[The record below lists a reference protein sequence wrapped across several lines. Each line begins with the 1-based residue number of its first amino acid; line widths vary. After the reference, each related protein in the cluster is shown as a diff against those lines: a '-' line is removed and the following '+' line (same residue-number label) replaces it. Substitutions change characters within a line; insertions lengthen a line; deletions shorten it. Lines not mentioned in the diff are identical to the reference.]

1 MRNFI
6 LLLAGL
12 VLLLFASSCTSV
24 KRFKSADY
32 KGADNALVDVELFS
46 SRLATETVAR
56 QDMHLWNLS
65 ANAQTRLVQIL
76 DERYPDNAQFM
87 SAMSR
92 NYQLSGDLPVEDF
105 TRKELLMVF
114 SLTRKREYPTINDPA
129 GRFSP
134 ADRIEY
140 LKLTLEIPEENN
152 LKFTRWNRYATE
164 YGEMEIADVS
174 FSRSL
179 ELGASGDPGGV
190 DLSGKASLTRSER
203 QVIETR
209 YLKLNGS
216 LSETQLVLE
225 EEGTRET
232 DLTGNISA
240 NVSLEF
246 EGFPERVVIPFFSDS
261 GEMVIQFSDVL
272 VPALELAPDT
282 LFAKLTMEY
291 IYRHVQSGW
300 LTFAEWDDK
309 VEYYEGTVHKRVPL
323 FTKQDYLPGFYC
335 IGVEQE
341 DRNALKVKR
350 ENGKEYLLQFMD
362 YSSATRFQDWLLK
375 PDRDPLRPVFMGNSQ
390 LVFEGQPVTPAG
402 ILEDQLKVIPV
413 HR

>member
-1 MRNFI
+1 MRNLI

-24 KRFKSADY
+24 KRFKSVDY
-32 KGADNALVDVELFS
+32 KGSDNSLVDVELFS
-46 SRLATETVAR
+46 SRLAAEAVVR
-56 QDMHLWNLS
+56 QDMHLWSLS

-76 DERYPDNAQFM
+76 DERYPDNAQFI

-92 NYQLSGDLPVEDF
+92 NYQPGGDPPVEDF

-114 SLTRKREYPTINDPA
+114 SLTRKRDFSRINDPA

-152 LKFTRWNRYATE
+152 LKFTQWNRYTTE
-164 YGEMEIADVS
+164 YGELKIADVS

-179 ELGASGDPGGV
+179 ELDAGGDPGGV
-190 DLSGKASLTRSER
+190 DLSGKASLNRSER

-240 NVSLEF
+240 DVSLEF

-291 IYRHVQSGW
+291 TYRHVQSGW
-300 LTFAEWDDK
+300 LTYAEWDDK
-309 VEYYEGTVHKRVPL
+309 VEYYEGIVHKRVPL
-323 FTKQDYLPGFYC
+323 FTKQDHLPGFYC

-341 DRNALKVKR
+341 VRNALKVKH
-350 ENGKEYLLQFMD
+350 ENGKEYLLQLLD
-362 YSSATRFQDWLLK
+362 YSSATRFLDWLLN

-390 LVFEGQPVTPAG
+390 LVFKGHPVTPAR

-413 HR
+413 HK

>member
-1 MRNFI
+1 MRNKI

-12 VLLLFASSCTSV
+12 LFLLFGSSCTTV

-32 KGADNALVDVELFS
+32 KGTDNALVDVELYN
-46 SRLATETVAR
+46 SRLVAESVPQ

-76 DERYPDNAQFM
+76 DERYPDNEQFM
-87 SAMSR
+87 SVMSK
-92 NYQLSGDLPVEDF
+92 NYQLSGEKSVDNF

-114 SLTRKREYPTINDPA
+114 SVTRDRDYPKINDPA

-140 LKLTLEIPEENN
+140 LKLTLEIPEENK

-164 YGEMEIADVS
+164 YGVVEIADVS

-179 ELGASGDPGGV
+179 ELDAGGDPGGV
-190 DLSGKASLTRSER
+190 ELSGKASLNRSEK
-203 QVIETR
+203 QVIESR

-216 LSETQLVLE
+216 LSDYKVVLE
-225 EEGTRET
+225 EEGTRGL

-246 EGFPERVVIPFFSDS
+246 RGFPERVVIPFFSDS
-261 GEMVIQFSDVL
+261 GTLVLQFDDVL
-272 VPALELAPDT
+272 VPALDLAPDT
-282 LFAKLTMEY
+282 LFAMLSMEY
-291 IYRHVQSGW
+291 IYRHVESGW
-300 LTFAEWDDK
+300 LTYAEWDDK
-309 VEYYEGTVHKRVPL
+309 VEYYKGTLHKRVPL
-323 FTKQDYLPGFYC
+323 FTKQDYLPGFYS
-335 IGVEQE
+335 IGNEKDE
-341 DRNALKVKR
+341 RNALKFSR

-362 YSSATRFQDWLLK
+362 YPSARRFLDWLSN
-375 PDRDPLRPVFMGNSQ
+375 PVRDPLRPVFIGTIQ
-390 LVFEGQPVTPAG
+390 LVFKGQPVTPAK
-402 ILEDQLKVIPV
+402 IREEELKVMPV
-413 HR
+413 H

>member
-1 MRNFI
+1 MRNKI

-12 VLLLFASSCTSV
+12 LLLLLLCACTSV

-32 KGADNALVDVELFS
+32 KGTDNALVDVELFS
-46 SRLATETVAR
+46 SRLASETIPQ
-56 QDMHLWNLS
+56 QDMNLWNLS

-87 SAMSR
+87 SALSR
-92 NYQLSGDLPVEDF
+92 NYQLSGDSPEEDL

-114 SLTRKREYPTINDPA
+114 TVSRDRDYDRLKDPS

-140 LKLTLEIPEENN
+140 LKLTLQIPEENQ

-164 YGEMEIADVS
+164 YGEINIADVS

-179 ELGASGDPGGV
+179 ELDAGGDPGGV
-190 DLSGKASLTRSER
+190 DLGGRASLSRSEK
-203 QVIETR
+203 QVIEAR

-216 LSETQLVLE
+216 LSETQVVLE

-240 NVSLEF
+240 NVSMEF
-246 EGFPERVVIPFFSDS
+246 GAFPERVMHPFFSDS
-261 GEMVIQFSDVL
+261 GALVMQFHDVL
-272 VPALELAPDT
+272 VPAMEFAPDT
-282 LFAKLTMEY
+282 LFADLSVEY
-291 IYRHVQSGW
+291 IYRHVESGW

-309 VEYYEGTVHKRVPL
+309 VEYYKGRVHKRVPL
-323 FTKQDYLPGFYC
+323 FTKEDYLPGFYC
-335 IGVEQE
+335 IGM
-341 DRNALKVKR
+341 DRDEREALKISN
-350 ENGKEYLLQFMD
+350 ENGKEYLLQFLD
-362 YSSATRFQDWLLK
+362 YPSAKRFLDWLSD
-375 PDRDPLRPVFMGNSQ
+375 PRRDQSRPVFIGTSQ
-390 LVFEGQPVTPAG
+390 LFFNGQPVSPER
-402 ILEDQLKVIPV
+402 IKEEQLKLMPV
-413 HR
+413 YR